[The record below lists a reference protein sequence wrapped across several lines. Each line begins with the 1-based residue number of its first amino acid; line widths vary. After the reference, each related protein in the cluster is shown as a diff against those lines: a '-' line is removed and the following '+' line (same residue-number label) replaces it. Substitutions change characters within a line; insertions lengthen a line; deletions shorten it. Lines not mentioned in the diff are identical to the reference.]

1 MMKEWIVPGEHG
13 VLCPAV
19 PEQGRTFLPEMQVD
33 ESELARLIGELAGD
47 RERVHGM
54 AANVSR
60 DRDLWRWNWQPSVFR
75 EQLDRL
81 LMQPGYIPPETLD
94 YLPETARP
102 PTCTIADSGSTN
114 EG

>member
-1 MMKEWIVPGEHG
+1 
-13 VLCPAV
+13 
-19 PEQGRTFLPEMQVD
+19 
-33 ESELARLIGELAGD
+33 
-47 RERVHGM
+47 VHGM